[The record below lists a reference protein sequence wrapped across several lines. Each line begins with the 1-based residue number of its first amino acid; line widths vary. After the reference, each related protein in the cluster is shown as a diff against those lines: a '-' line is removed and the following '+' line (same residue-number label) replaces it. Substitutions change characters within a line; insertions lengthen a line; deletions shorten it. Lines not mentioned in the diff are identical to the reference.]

1 MTNNRV
7 GSGRLSGILLI
18 AVALLSAHPCLVFSQ
33 DLESRSPFPLRSQ
46 DDSSS
51 APEQADKHMHSREV
65 EDNEKSAGVVP
76 TLVCA
81 MTTITAHSNSAPTTT
96 SDALTPYASNA
107 LAPVARQEGNATAC
121 ASGIW
126 LMTWTN
132 EKGDTRHATL
142 HIQQEGEA
150 LSGTA
155 HLPGG
160 PMTGTFRLS
169 GNVRGNRIV
178 LSVKAY
184 WHHVSFTGTVDGI
197 KMSGST
203 QDGRLWLATKP

>member
-1 MTNNRV
+1 MK
-7 GSGRLSGILLI
+7 LSCVVLSLLC
-18 AVALLSAHPCLVFSQ
+18 AMVATGAQVNTAPTATA
-33 DLESRSPFPLRSQ
+33 DAPATP
-46 DDSSS
+46 SSS
-51 APEQADKHMHSREV
+51 MPAQATTQERNPQDNNAP
-65 EDNEKSAGVVP
+65 
-76 TLVCA
+76 
-81 MTTITAHSNSAPTTT
+81 
-96 SDALTPYASNA
+96 AS
-107 LAPVARQEGNATAC
+107 

-150 LSGTA
+150 LNGTA
-155 HLPGG
+155 NLQGG

-184 WHHVSFTGTVDGI
+184 WHHASFTGTVDGI
-197 KMSGST
+197 KMSGCT
-203 QDGRLWLATKP
+203 HDGRLWLAIKS